1 MLLQLRGY
9 PPQRQALRG
18 TPFFI
23 IRSINIPAG
32 GSKPC
37 EESHNIYIYI
47 YIYFIGSYTDR
58 KKEKET
64 IAEDEDEE
72 GKEKKIHQE
81 KKKVLKL

>member
-1 MLLQLRGY
+1 MLLQLQGY

-23 IRSINIPAG
+23 IRSINIPAV

-47 YIYFIGSYTDR
+47 FYRLIYRQKERKRNNRRGLGRERKENSSR
-58 KKEKET
+58 KKESIEA
-64 IAEDEDEE
+64 IN
-72 GKEKKIHQE
+72 
-81 KKKVLKL
+81 

>member
-1 MLLQLRGY
+1 MLLQLQGY

-23 IRSINIPAG
+23 IRSINIPAV

-37 EESHNIYIYI
+37 DESHNIYIYF
-47 YIYFIGSYTDR
+47 FIGSYTDR

-64 IAEDEDEE
+64 IDEDEE
-72 GKEKKIHQE
+72 GKEKKIHRE
-81 KKKVLKL
+81 KKKVSKL

>member
-47 YIYFIGSYTDR
+47 FFIGSYTDR

-64 IAEDEDEE
+64 IAEDEE